1 MLACTMIP
9 DVTLQ
14 SDAGQVRVR
23 DLVGTKVLVLYFYPK
38 DETPGCTAQ
47 ACAFRDAYQDFT
59 DAGAEVIGVSADS
72 QDKHEAFRE
81 HHRLPFKL
89 MTDPGGKAAAAFGVK
104 KSLGIL
110 PGRVTFVIDQKGT
123 IKHQFS
129 SQLSIGKHIKEALA
143 VVKGL
148 QPSSP
153 A

>member
-1 MLACTMIP
+1 MLACNMIP

-23 DLVGTKVLVLYFYPK
+23 DLVGAKVLVLYFYPK

-72 QDKHEAFRE
+72 QDTHDSFRE

-104 KSLGIL
+104 KSLGIM

-148 QPSSP
+148 QPSGP